1 MNSLVRKISIVSGL
15 GLFIVSLF
23 SLSFF
28 STDTLHAQ
36 TLGTTSVNG
45 IDIAIDP
52 SNPAPGANVT
62 VSVESYSTDLNTA
75 SITWFVDGKSLAKG
89 TGLKSISV
97 TAPVNGK
104 SIQVVAA
111 IDTAEGANIKKVVTV
126 QPGDVDLIWETSGY
140 VPPLFRGKVT
150 TAYQN
155 KVKITAIPHFF
166 SANGKQIDPSK
177 LLYKWKNGDT
187 VLGDQ
192 SGYGKQSV
200 IIAGSIIPRELDID
214 VLVTAPDQK
223 NIAGE
228 TQVAINADK
237 PEIIFY
243 PDDPL
248 YGVMYST
255 AIASALRFFHNEIK
269 VVAVPYGFDIND
281 ASLSYNWN
289 INNVSQDNLTSS
301 KSIVLRVAD
310 GQQGSSNIE
319 LSMVNS
325 GNKIL
330 QGATAAFTALFDTTK
345 NTATSPT
352 F

>member
-1 MNSLVRKISIVSGL
+1 MNSLVRKISITSTL
-15 GLFIVSLF
+15 GFFIVSLF
-23 SLSFF
+23 ALSIF
-28 STDTLHAQ
+28 STGVLHAQ
-36 TLGTTSVNG
+36 TLGTTSING
-45 IDIAIDP
+45 IDIAINP
-52 SNPAPGANVT
+52 SNPAPGADVS
-62 VSVESYSTDLNTA
+62 VSVESYSTDLNVA
-75 SITWFVDGKSLAKG
+75 SITWYVDGKSLAKG

-111 IDTAEGANIKKVVTV
+111 IDTAEGANIKKVVTI
-126 QPGDVDLIWETSGY
+126 QPGDVDLIWETSGF
-140 VPPLFRGKVT
+140 VPPMYRGKISL
-150 TAYQN
+150 AYQN
-155 KVKITAIPHFF
+155 RVKITAVPHFYDK
-166 SANGKQIDPSK
+166 NGKQLDPAK

-200 IIAGSIIPRELDID
+200 IIAGSIIPREIEMD

-223 NIAGE
+223 NTAGE
-228 TQVAINADK
+228 SQVAIDASK
-237 PEIIFY
+237 PTIVFY

-248 YGVMYST
+248 YGVMYGTS
-255 AIASALRFFHNEIK
+255 IANALRFFHNEIK

-281 ASLSYNWN
+281 PALSYNWN

-301 KSIVLRVAD
+301 RSVVLRVAD
-310 GQQGSSNIE
+310 GQQGSSDIE

-330 QGATAAFTALFDTTK
+330 QGATEAFTALFDTTK
-345 NTATSPT
+345 NTTTTPT